1 MNQTEYYVTAD
12 DIGIRIDKFLFNHDI
27 GLTRSAIQKLI
38 DNKSISVNS
47 AAVSKNYKLKENDL
61 ITIDFTEPVKLDV
74 LPQNIPID
82 IVYEDEIED
91 ERIRHNYIFIMNN
104 LKECINRKCMNKS
117 DILTLGEFNNIMS
130 EAYGEEILNNAD
142 YYSFFV
148 NLCQKDSYVI
158 GGDNM
163 QSETFLDDILKEG
176 FEGSEPVHIIMEKGT
191 DEIIDY
197 TNVQVMNITFRKEAD
212 DGK

>member
-1 MNQTEYYVTAD
+1 MD
-12 DIGIRIDKFLFNHDI
+12 CLFCKI
-27 GLTRSAIQKLI
+27 IAG
-38 DNKSISVNS
+38 
-47 AAVSKNYKLKENDL
+47 E
-61 ITIDFTEPVKLDV
+61 
-74 LPQNIPID
+74 IPGD

-104 LKECINRKCMNKS
+104 LKECINRKCLNKS

-130 EAYGEEILNNAD
+130 EAYGEAVLNNAD

-176 FEGSEPVHIIMEKGT
+176 FEGIQPLHIVIEKGT
-191 DEIIDY
+191 EEIIDY
-197 TNVQVMNITFRKEAD
+197 TNVQVTNITFRKEAD

>member
-1 MNQTEYYVTAD
+1 MLYYKYSETFDIKTIDEALLVKPARYDKKEYVTED
-12 DIGIRIDKFLFNHDI
+12 
-27 GLTRSAIQKLI
+27 TP
-38 DNKSISVNS
+38 
-47 AAVSKNYKLKENDL
+47 E
-61 ITIDFTEPVKLDV
+61 
-74 LPQNIPID
+74 D